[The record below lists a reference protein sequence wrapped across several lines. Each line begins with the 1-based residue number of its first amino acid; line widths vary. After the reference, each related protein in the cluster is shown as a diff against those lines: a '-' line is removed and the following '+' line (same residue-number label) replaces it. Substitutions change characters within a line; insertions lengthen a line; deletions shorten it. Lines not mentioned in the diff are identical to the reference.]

1 MTAIVPYQFGEQ
13 PVRVSD
19 RDGEPWFVLADVCRV
34 LELKN
39 VSDAAAR
46 LDPDERDDI
55 GLTDTIGR
63 EQSTV
68 IINEPGLYR
77 LIFRSRKPSAER
89 FSKWVRNDVLPTIR
103 RTGTYGTPAP
113 ALDLTD
119 TATLHRLL
127 LDHTG
132 RTLAADERI
141 AELEPQAEAM
151 ARLAMT
157 EGSMAITDAAKA
169 LGVRPRKLFAWLE
182 AHSWIYRRSSDG
194 PWIGFQAKLDAKVIE
209 SKVHRQV
216 QRFGPD
222 KLRERVLVT
231 PKGLAR
237 LAEMR
242 AGA

>member
-1 MTAIVPYQFGEQ
+1 MNAIVPFQFDEQ
-13 PVRVSD
+13 PVRISD
-19 RDGEPWFVLADVCRV
+19 RNGEPWFVLADVCRV

-68 IINEPGLYR
+68 VINEPGLYR
-77 LIFRSRKPSAER
+77 LIFRSRKESAQR
-89 FSKWVRNDVLPTIR
+89 FSKWVRTDVLPSIR
-103 RTGTYGTPAP
+103 RTGSYGASAP

-141 AELEPQAEAM
+141 AQLEPQAEAL
-151 ARLAMT
+151 ARLAHA
-157 EGSMAITDAAKA
+157 EGSLCVTDAAKA
-169 LGVRPRKLFAWLE
+169 LGVRPRRLFAWLE
-182 AHSWIYRRSSDG
+182 AHSWMYKRSDG
-194 PWIGFQAKLDAKVIE
+194 GAWVGFQAKIDAKVIE
-209 SKVHRQV
+209 HKGRHVPVRG
-216 QRFGPD
+216 RPD
-222 KLRERVLVT
+222 KWVEQVLIT

-237 LAEMR
+237 LAELR
-242 AGA
+242 AGL

>member
-1 MTAIVPYQFGEQ
+1 MNAIVPFTFGDQ

-34 LELKN
+34 LDLKN

-55 GLTDTIGR
+55 GLTDAIGR
-63 EQSTV
+63 EQATV
-68 IINEPGLYR
+68 VINEPGLYR
-77 LIFRSRKPSAER
+77 LIFRSRKESAQR
-89 FSKWVRNDVLPTIR
+89 FSKWVRSDVLPTIR
-103 RTGTYGTPAP
+103 RTGSYGAPAP

-141 AELEPQAEAM
+141 AEMQPKAEAM
-151 ARLAMT
+151 ERLAKT

-169 LGVRPRKLFAWLE
+169 LGVSPRKLFAWME
-182 AHSWIYRRSSDG
+182 AHSWIYRRTDDG
-194 PWIGFQAKLDAKVIE
+194 PWIGYQAKLDAKVIE
-209 SKVHRQV
+209 SKVHRQP

-237 LAEMR
+237 LAEVR
-242 AGA
+242 AGH